1 MKIEIL
7 NQDGTIHLKLEAKL
21 PPIVIDA
28 LMGFIF
34 DRLSSNDES
43 ILSLKVNV
51 DDKPAGN
58 IQMWL
63 MKLAPEA
70 TNTFKQFKLIN
81 QVEDIIKSN
90 N

>member
-7 NQDGTIHLKLEAKL
+7 NQNGTTHLKLEAKL

-34 DRLSSNDES
+34 DRLSSYDES

-58 IQMWL
+58 IQMWIT
-63 MKLAPEA
+63 KLAPEA
-70 TNTFKQFKLIN
+70 INTFQQFQLIN
-81 QVEDIIKSN
+81 EVEDIIKSN

>member
-7 NQDGTIHLKLEAKL
+7 NQDGTTYLTLEAKL
-21 PPIVIDA
+21 SIVVNA
-28 LMGFIF
+28 LTGVIF

>member
-7 NQDGTIHLKLEAKL
+7 NQNNTTHLKLEAKR

-28 LMGFIF
+28 LVGFLF
-34 DRLSSNDES
+34 DRLSSYDES

-70 TNTFKQFKLIN
+70 INTFKQFKLID
-81 QVEDIIKSN
+81 QVEDIIKN
-90 N
+90 NN

>member
-7 NQDGTIHLKLEAKL
+7 NQNDTTYLTLEAKL
-21 PPIVIDA
+21 SIVANA
-28 LMGFIF
+28 LTGFIF
-34 DRLSSNDES
+34 ERLASNDES

-58 IQMWL
+58 IQMWIT
-63 MKLAPEA
+63 KLAPEA
-70 TNTFKQFKLIN
+70 INTFHQSQLID

>member
-7 NQDGTIHLKLEAKL
+7 NHDNTTYLTLEAIS
-21 PPIVIDA
+21 PIVINA
-28 LMGFIF
+28 LVGFIYE
-34 DRLSSNDES
+34 RLSSNDES
-43 ILSLKVNV
+43 ILPLKVNV

-58 IQMWL
+58 IQMWIA
-63 MKLAPEA
+63 KVAPEA
-70 TNTFKQFKLIN
+70 INTFKQFQLID

>member
-7 NQDGTIHLKLEAKL
+7 NQNGTTHLKLEAEL
-21 PPIVIDA
+21 SIVANA
-28 LMGFIF
+28 LTGFLYE
-34 DRLSSNDES
+34 RLSSNDES

-70 TNTFKQFKLIN
+70 INTFKQLQLID
-81 QVEDIIKSN
+81 QVENIIKSN

>member
-7 NQDGTIHLKLEAKL
+7 NQNSTTYLTLEAI
-21 PPIVIDA
+21 PPIVVINA
-28 LMGFIF
+28 LTGFIF
-34 DRLSSNDES
+34 DRLASNDES
-43 ILSLKVNV
+43 ILPLKVTI
-51 DDKPAGN
+51 DDRPAGN

-63 MKLAPEA
+63 TTLDPEA
-70 TNTFKQFKLIN
+70 INTFHQFKLIN